1 MAVEE
6 KIVGRVNQLI
16 QEAQSLRQGTQHGQ
30 VRSQQQAE
38 QCKGWLAAALNIVQ
52 IIVTDPNAGYR
63 KTAEKIA
70 ATEWGYVINEGVGEM
85 SHVLANLLAD
95 AQAGLLSS
103 VADVARAE
111 VFDDFL
117 DHAKSYLEAGHIGRA
132 GVVAGVVFEDS
143 LRRVCRK
150 NEIDET
156 GEKLDSLISELQKV
170 GVISPT
176 KAKRAR
182 VAAHVRT
189 KATHA
194 QWEEFDGKDVEATIQ
209 FAEELILKHVEG

>member
-6 KIVGRVNQLI
+6 KITGRVNQLI
-16 QEAQSLRQGTQHGQ
+16 QEAQIFRQGTQHGQ

-52 IIVTDPNAGYR
+52 VIVTDPNAGYR
-63 KTAEKIA
+63 KTAEKIV
-70 ATEWGYVINEGVGEM
+70 ATERGYVINEGVGEM
-85 SHVLANLLAD
+85 SQLLANLLAD

-117 DHAKSYLEAGHIGRA
+117 DHAKSYLKAGHIDRA
-132 GVVAGVVFEDS
+132 GVIAGVVFEDS

-150 NEIDET
+150 NQIGET
-156 GEKLDSLISELQKV
+156 GEKLDSLISELQK
-170 GVISPT
+170 GGLISAT

-209 FAEELILKHVEG
+209 FAEELILNHVER

>member
-1 MAVEE
+1 VVVEE
-6 KIVGRVNQLI
+6 KIVDRVNQLI
-16 QEAQSLRQGTQHGQ
+16 QEAQSLSQGNQNGQ
-30 VRSQQQAE
+30 VRSQQQAQ

-52 IIVTDPNAGYR
+52 VIVTDPNAGYR

-70 ATEWGYVINEGVGEM
+70 EQRWGYVINNGVGEM

-95 AQAGLLSS
+95 AQIGLLSS

-117 DHAKSYLEAGHIGRA
+117 DHAKSYLGAGHIDRA
-132 GVVAGVVFEDS
+132 GVIAGVVFEDS

-150 NEIDET
+150 NEIDEK
-156 GEKLDSLISELQKV
+156 GEKLDSLISELQKAE
-170 GVISPT
+170 VISPT

-209 FAEELILKHVEG
+209 FSEELILNHIEG